1 MLMTHSEGKFNEQLI
16 EQTVREQTKHFDS
29 PKLFERIISLL
40 CIYIAITSSIAGTQQ
55 PVHIN
60 KLRNLYFT
68 SAIYQ
73 ANEAQGRRDSG
84 VGGVPIYIN
93 HGHKMHYENLYK
105 TDADLHDT
113 CVGGRLVGSFW
124 DPFVKCVPRIGT
136 KIFMRL
142 SAVPK

>member
-16 EQTVREQTKHFDS
+16 EQTGREQTKHFDS

-84 VGGVPIYIN
+84 GGGSNI
-93 HGHKMHYENLYK
+93 HKPW
-105 TDADLHDT
+105 A
-113 CVGGRLVGSFW
+113 
-124 DPFVKCVPRIGT
+124 
-136 KIFMRL
+136 
-142 SAVPK
+142 